1 MAFLPLLP
9 SIEVVAGQM
18 VASFR
23 VFSRKEII
31 SDVSFAIGLDNEVYL
46 FYHKRKT
53 FVLAPGTSLIL
64 WTPL

>member
-9 SIEVVAGQM
+9 SMEVVAGQM

-23 VFSRKEII
+23 VFSRKEINF
-31 SDVSFAIGLDNEVYL
+31 DVSFAIGLDNEVYL

-53 FVLAPGTSLIL
+53 FVPASGTSLSL